1 MKSKLLTTTISFI
14 VISLAALLLILWFV
28 DFSPF
33 NLPEKITGLELRP
46 YGILI
51 FISCILI
58 FIFLQKNLLKANPQ
72 ISILKL
78 VLVSTIVSFT
88 AFLLYQTIRQLVI
101 LRSQYSYDLTSVLLP
116 TIIFTIVSIL
126 LATSVALDLKKVK
139 GIWRHVPT
147 VVILILLFLTKQYI
161 HHFEW

>member
-1 MKSKLLTTTISFI
+1 MKSKLLKTTILFI

-28 DFSPF
+28 DYSPF
-33 NLPEKITGLELRP
+33 NLPEKISGLELRP

-51 FISCILI
+51 FISFIII
-58 FIFLQKNLLKANPQ
+58 FIFLQKSLLRANPQ

-78 VLVSTIVSFT
+78 VLVSTMISFT

-101 LRSQYSYDLTSVLLP
+101 LRGQYSYDFTSVLLP
-116 TIIFTIVSIL
+116 TIISTIVSIL

-147 VVILILLFLTKQYI
+147 VIILILLLLTKQYMD
-161 HHFEW
+161 HFEW

>member
-1 MKSKLLTTTISFI
+1 MKSKLIKTTIFFI
-14 VISLAALLLILWFV
+14 VISLAALLLILWIV

-33 NLPEKITGLELRP
+33 NLPEKISGLKLSP
-46 YGILI
+46 YGILV
-51 FISCILI
+51 FISFII
-58 FIFLQKNLLKANPQ
+58 VFIFLQKSLLKANPQ

-88 AFLLYQTIRQLVI
+88 SFLLYQSIRQLII
-101 LRSQYSYDLTSVLLP
+101 LREQYSYDLFSVLKT
-116 TIIFTIVSIL
+116 TILSTFVSIL

-147 VVILILLFLTKQYI
+147 AVIIILLFLTKQYM